1 MRLTRVTL
9 LFIALI
15 ICVGLYL
22 LLRQQLSVVE
32 PQTYQATEE
41 SMVDAAQL
49 LASMVAAEV
58 KDSPD
63 GKTFNVER
71 FRNGFEGAS
80 RRKFKALIHG
90 HLKSHVGL
98 GAYLTD
104 YRGIVIFDSG
114 GKLEG
119 KDFSN
124 SRDVYLTLQGKYGAR
139 SSRGDKDNPQSSVLH
154 VGALVGPIQSP
165 FGVLTVYKPQA
176 DVLPIV
182 DARRRGIYW
191 GTGLIGAGILFLVT
205 AVFIWQY
212 LPVGRLTEYARD
224 IESGKRPPLPKL
236 GAGKEVNT
244 LARALESMREALEG
258 RRYAE
263 RYVQTLTH
271 EMKSPLAAIRGAAEL
286 LDEDMEEAD
295 RRRFLGNIRA
305 ESGRAERLLNRLLEL
320 SALEGRSSLNVTE
333 NADFELILTRA
344 VDQGRPPADLASVNL
359 EVAGP
364 STTLMVRGDS
374 FILRAAITNL
384 LENAIDFSPAGSTV
398 DIVLWSVDGKAVLE
412 IGDRG
417 PGVPDYAKEKVFD
430 RFYSLRHHSS
440 GRKGTG
446 LGLTLVKEAA
456 ELHGGSVALEER
468 EGGGTIARLILPLV
482 S

>member
-9 LFIALI
+9 FFIALI
-15 ICVGLYL
+15 IGTGLYL
-22 LLRQQLSVVE
+22 LMRQQLSVVE

-49 LASMVAAEV
+49 LSGFVEADV
-58 KDSPD
+58 KA
-63 GKTFNVER
+63 GGFKKER
-71 FRNGFEGAS
+71 FADAFHGAS

-90 HLKSHVGL
+90 HLKDHMGL
-98 GAYLTD
+98 GAYVVDVTGKCL
-104 YRGIVIFDSG
+104 FDSG

-119 KDFSN
+119 TN
-124 SRDVYLTLQGKYGAR
+124 LLQARDVALTLRGEYGAR
-139 SSRGDKDNPQSSVLH
+139 SSRTDETNPFSSVLH
-154 VGALVGPIQSP
+154 VGALIGTMEEP

-212 LPVGRLTEYARD
+212 RPVGLLTEYARE
-224 IESGKRPPLPKL
+224 IESGKRPPMPKL

-286 LDEDMEEAD
+286 LDEDMPEAD
-295 RRRFLGNIRA
+295 RRRFMENIRA

-320 SALEGRSSLNVTE
+320 SALEGRSSLEETE
-333 NADFELILTRA
+333 NVDLVPIVARA
-344 VDQGRPPADLASVNL
+344 IDQAMPPANLGRVNL
-359 EVAGP
+359 EISLPEVP
-364 STTLMVRGDS
+364 VNIRGDA
-374 FILRAAITNL
+374 FILRSAVTNL
-384 LENAIDFSPAGSTV
+384 LENAIDFSPAKSTV
-398 DIVLWSVDGKAVLE
+398 DIILQTDGT
-412 IGDRG
+412 ITISDRG
-417 PGVPDYAKEKVFD
+417 PGVPEYAREKIFE
-430 RFYSLRHHSS
+430 RFYSLKHHSS

-456 ELHGGSVALEER
+456 ELHGGSVSLEDR
-468 EGGGTIARLILPLV
+468 EDGGTIARLILPV
-482 S
+482 VA

>member
-9 LFIALI
+9 FFIALI
-15 ICVGLYL
+15 IGAGIYL
-22 LLRQQLSVVE
+22 LARQQLSVVE

-49 LASMVAAEV
+49 LAAI
-58 KDSPD
+58 
-63 GKTFNVER
+63 VEADLKAGSFDKQR
-71 FRNGFEGAS
+71 FREAFDRLSE
-80 RRKFKALIHG
+80 RKFEADIHQ
-90 HLKSHVGL
+90 HLKHQVGL

-104 YRGIVIFDSG
+104 AKGIVLFDSAG
-114 GKLEG
+114 RAEG
-119 KDFSN
+119 LDYSEK
-124 SRDVYLTLQGKYGAR
+124 RDVHRTLRGKYGAR
-139 SSRGDKDNPQSSVLH
+139 SSRTDEQDPLSSVLH
-154 VGALVGPIQSP
+154 VAALVGPPEKP
-165 FGVLTVYKPQA
+165 FGVVTVFKPQA

-182 DARRRGIYW
+182 DARRRAIYW
-191 GTGLIGAGILFLVT
+191 GTGLVGAGILLLVA

-212 LPVGRLTEYARD
+212 LPVGRLTEYARE

-286 LDEDMEEAD
+286 LGEDMPPAD
-295 RRRFLGNIRA
+295 RHRFLENIRA

-320 SALEGRSSLNVTE
+320 SALEGRSSLDTSDPVDLGPIV
-333 NADFELILTRA
+333 ARA
-344 VDQGRPPADLASVNL
+344 IDQARPPADLAKV
-359 EVAGP
+359 
-364 STTLMVRGDS
+364 TLAVSLPETPVPVRGDA
-374 FILRAAITNL
+374 FILRSAVTNL

-398 DIVLWSVDGKAVLE
+398 DIVLQESGIVS
-412 IGDRG
+412 ISDRG
-417 PGVPDYAKEKVFD
+417 PGIPDYAKDKIFE
-430 RFYSLRHHSS
+430 RFYSLKHHGS

-456 ELHGGSVALEER
+456 ELHGGSVALEAR
-468 EGGGTIARLILPLV
+468 ADGGTVARLTLPILA
-482 S
+482 

>member
-9 LFIALI
+9 FFIALI
-15 ICVGLYL
+15 IGAGMYL
-22 LLRQQLSVVE
+22 LVRQQLSLVE

-49 LASMVAAEV
+49 LAAFVEADLAAGGFD
-58 KDSPD
+58 K
-63 GKTFNVER
+63 ER
-71 FRNGFEGAS
+71 FHEAFAGAE
-80 RRKFKALIHG
+80 RRKFSATIHG
-90 HLKSHVGL
+90 HLKDHVGL

-104 YRGIVIFDSG
+104 AKGVVLFDSG
-114 GKLEG
+114 GKFEG
-119 KDFSN
+119 ADFSEK
-124 SRDVYLTLQGKYGAR
+124 RDVHHTLAGKYGAR
-139 SSRGDKDNPQSSVLH
+139 SSRTDESDPHSSVLH
-154 VGALVGPIQSP
+154 VGALVGPRENP
-165 FGVLTVYKPQA
+165 FGVLTVSKPQA

-182 DARRRGIYW
+182 RARRRGIYW
-191 GTGLIGAGILFLVT
+191 GTGLVGAGILFLVA

-212 LPVGRLTEYARD
+212 LPVGRLTEYARE

-271 EMKSPLAAIRGAAEL
+271 ELKSPLAAIRGAAEL
-286 LDEDMEEAD
+286 LGEDMPPAD
-295 RRRFLGNIRA
+295 RLRFLENIRA

-320 SALEGRSSLNVTE
+320 SALEGRSSLGASE
-333 NADFELILTRA
+333 A
-344 VDQGRPPADLASVNL
+344 VDLVPIVARAIDQARPPADLASVVL
-359 EVAGP
+359 APELPERPV
-364 STTLMVRGDS
+364 MVRGDA
-374 FILRAAITNL
+374 FILRAAVTNL

-398 DIVLWSVDGKAVLE
+398 DIVLQADGGIAVS
-412 IGDRG
+412 DRG
-417 PGVPDYAKEKVFD
+417 PGIPDYARDKVFE
-430 RFYSLRHHSS
+430 RFYSLKHHAR

-456 ELHGGSVALEER
+456 ELHGGSIALDAR
-468 EGGGTIARLILPLV
+468 PEGGTTARLKLPTIA
-482 S
+482 

>member
-9 LFIALI
+9 FFIALI
-15 ICVGLYL
+15 IGTGLYL
-22 LLRQQLSVVE
+22 MMRQQLSVVE

-49 LASMVAAEV
+49 LAAFVDADLKA
-58 KDSPD
+58 
-63 GKTFNVER
+63 GGFNKER
-71 FRNGFEGAS
+71 FEDAFQGAS
-80 RRKFKALIHG
+80 RREFEALIHG
-90 HLKSHVGL
+90 HLKDHMGL
-98 GAYLTD
+98 GAYVTD
-104 YRGIVIFDSG
+104 SSGQCLFDSD

-119 KDFSN
+119 RSLIHM
-124 SRDVYLTLQGKYGAR
+124 RDVALTLRGAYGAR
-139 SSRGDKDNPQSSVLH
+139 SSRTDDANPFSSVLH
-154 VGALVGPIQSP
+154 VGALIGPLDKP

-212 LPVGRLTEYARD
+212 RPVGLLTEYARE

-286 LDEDMEEAD
+286 LDEDMPEAD
-295 RRRFLGNIRA
+295 RHRFLENIRA

-320 SALEGRSSLNVTE
+320 SALEGRSSLEETE
-333 NADFELILTRA
+333 TVDLGLIVARA
-344 VDQGRPPADLASVNL
+344 IDQAKPPANLARVTLDAALPDGIVN
-359 EVAGP
+359 
-364 STTLMVRGDS
+364 VRGDA
-374 FILRAAITNL
+374 FILRSAVTNL
-384 LENAIDFSPAGSTV
+384 LENAIDFSPAGGTV
-398 DIVLWSVDGKAVLE
+398 EIALQPDGS
-412 IGDRG
+412 ITISDRG
-417 PGVPDYAKEKVFD
+417 PGIPDYAREKIFE
-430 RFYSLRHHSS
+430 RFYSLKHHSS

-456 ELHGGSVALEER
+456 ELHGGSISLEER
-468 EGGGTIARLILPLV
+468 EGGGTVARLVLPVV

>member
-9 LFIALI
+9 FFIALI
-15 ICVGLYL
+15 IATGLYFL
-22 LLRQQLSVVE
+22 MRQQLSVVE

-49 LASMVAAEV
+49 LAAVIEADLA
-58 KDSPD
+58 D
-63 GKTFNVER
+63 GGFDPRR
-71 FRNGFEGAS
+71 FRASFDALS
-80 RRKFKALIHG
+80 RRGFQAMIHG
-90 HLKSHVGL
+90 HPKSHVRL
-98 GAYLTD
+98 GAYVTD
-104 YRGIVIFDSG
+104 ASGRVIFDS
-114 GKLEG
+114 EG
-119 KDFSN
+119 RREGEDYSRF
-124 SRDVYLTLQGKYGAR
+124 RDVALTLRGEYGAR
-139 SSRGDKDNPQSSVLH
+139 SSRTDEANPLSSVLH
-154 VGALVGPIQSP
+154 VAALVGQPASP
-165 FGVLTVYKPQA
+165 FGVVTVFKPQA

-212 LPVGRLTEYARD
+212 LPVGRLTEYARE

-286 LDEDMEEAD
+286 LDEDMPEAD
-295 RRRFLGNIRA
+295 RRRFLDNIRA

-320 SALEGRSSLNVTE
+320 SALEGRSSLETAEDVDLV
-333 NADFELILTRA
+333 AVIGRA
-344 VDQGRPPADLASVNL
+344 IDQARPPADLARVTL
-359 EVAGP
+359 EVSLP
-364 STTLMVRGDS
+364 ESPVRVRGDA
-374 FILRAAITNL
+374 FILRSAVTNL
-384 LENAIDFSPAGSTV
+384 LENAIDFAPAGSTV
-398 DIVLWSVDGKAVLE
+398 DVVLQPDGGIVVA
-412 IGDRG
+412 DRG
-417 PGVPDYAKEKVFD
+417 PGIPDYARDKIFE
-430 RFYSLRHHSS
+430 RFYSLKHHAS

-456 ELHGGSVALEER
+456 ELHGGTISLDPR
-468 EGGGTIARLILPLV
+468 EGGGTVARLTLPTAL
-482 S
+482 

>member
-9 LFIALI
+9 LVIALI
-15 ICVGLYL
+15 IGAGFYL
-22 LLRQQLSVVE
+22 LVRQQLSVVE

-49 LASMVAAEV
+49 LAAFVEADLKAGGFD
-58 KDSPD
+58 K
-63 GKTFNVER
+63 ER
-71 FRNGFEGAS
+71 FKAAFRGAS
-80 RRKFKALIHG
+80 RRSFEAVIHD
-90 HLKSHVGL
+90 HLKRAVGL
-98 GAYLTD
+98 NAYLTD
-104 YRGIVIFDSG
+104 ANGIVIFDSG

-119 KDFSN
+119 QDFASK
-124 SRDVYLTLQGKYGAR
+124 RDVYFTLRGNYGAR
-139 SSRGDKDNPQSSVLH
+139 SSRTDETNPLSSVLH
-154 VGALVGPIQSP
+154 VGALVGPLENP
-165 FGVLTVYKPQA
+165 FGVITVYKPQA

-191 GTGLIGAGILFLVT
+191 GTGLVGAGILFLVT

-212 LPVGRLTEYARD
+212 LPVGRLTEYARE

-286 LDEDMEEAD
+286 LDEDMPPAD
-295 RRRFLGNIRA
+295 RHRFLENIRA

-320 SALEGRSSLNVTE
+320 SALEGRSSLDG
-333 NADFELILTRA
+333 ADPVDLGPIVARA
-344 VDQGRPPADLASVNL
+344 IDQARPPADLAKV
-359 EVAGP
+359 
-364 STTLMVRGDS
+364 TLAVSLPETPVPVRGDA
-374 FILRAAITNL
+374 FILRSAVTNL

-398 DIVLWSVDGKAVLE
+398 DIVLQADGTVS
-412 IGDRG
+412 ISDRG
-417 PGVPDYAKEKVFD
+417 PGIPDYATDKIFE
-430 RFYSLRHHSS
+430 RFYSLKHHGS

-456 ELHGGSVALEER
+456 ELHGGTVALEAR
-468 EGGGTIARLILPLV
+468 ADGGTVARLSLPVLA
-482 S
+482 

>member
-15 ICVGLYL
+15 IGAGLYL

-49 LASMVAAEV
+49 LASMVAADLRRGGFDED
-58 KDSPD
+58 K
-63 GKTFNVER
+63 
-71 FRNGFEGAS
+71 FRDAFEGAS
-80 RRKFKALIHG
+80 RRRFKAIIHG
-90 HLKSHVGL
+90 HLKSRVGL

-104 YRGIVIFDSG
+104 SRGIVIFDSA

-119 KDFSN
+119 KDLSK
-124 SRDVYLTLQGKYGAR
+124 SRDVFLTLQGRYGAR
-139 SSRGDKDNPQSSVLH
+139 SSRVDEANPRSSVLH
-154 VGALVGPIQSP
+154 VGALVGPLQSP
-165 FGVLTVYKPQA
+165 FGVLTVYKPQE

-191 GTGLIGAGILFLVT
+191 GTGLIGAGILFLVM

-286 LDEDMEEAD
+286 LDEDMPEAD

-320 SALEGRSSLNVTE
+320 SALESRSSLEATE
-333 NADFELILTRA
+333 NVDFELILARA
-344 VDQGRPPADLASVNL
+344 IDQARAPADLASVNL
-359 EVAGP
+359 EVSAP
-364 STTLMVRGDS
+364 SEALRVRGDA
-374 FILRAAITNL
+374 FILRAAVTNL
-384 LENAIDFSPAGSTV
+384 LENAIDFSPAGGTV
-398 DIVLWSVDGKAVLE
+398 DVVLWGEDGKA
-412 IGDRG
+412 IIQIADRG
-417 PGVPDYAKEKVFD
+417 PGIPEYAQERVFD

-456 ELHGGSVALEER
+456 ELHGGSVSLDPR
-468 EGGGTIARLILPLV
+468 EDGGTVASLILPLV
-482 S
+482 A

>member
-9 LFIALI
+9 LVIALI
-15 ICVGLYL
+15 IGAGLYL

-49 LASMVAAEV
+49 LASMVAADF
-58 KDSPD
+58 KNGSFD
-63 GKTFNVER
+63 KQR
-71 FRNGFEGAS
+71 FQTSFEGVS
-80 RRKFKALIHG
+80 RKRFKAVIHG
-90 HLKSHVGL
+90 HIKSHVGL

-104 YRGIVIFDSG
+104 AKGIVIFDSA

-119 KDFSN
+119 TDLSK
-124 SRDVYLTLQGKYGAR
+124 SRDVFLTLQGKYGAR
-139 SSRGDKDNPQSSVLH
+139 SSRVDEKNPQSSVLH
-154 VGALVGPIQSP
+154 VGALVGPLQAPI
-165 FGVLTVYKPQA
+165 GVLTVYKPQA

-286 LDEDMEEAD
+286 LDEDMPEAD

-305 ESGRAERLLNRLLEL
+305 ESGRADRLLNRLLEL
-320 SALEGRSSLNVTE
+320 SALEGRSSLDVAENV
-333 NADFELILTRA
+333 DLELILTRA
-344 VDQGRPPADLASVNL
+344 VDQGRPPADLAGVGL
-359 EVAGP
+359 AV
-364 STTLMVRGDS
+364 TLPPAMLLVRGDA
-374 FILRAAITNL
+374 FIIRAAITNL
-384 LENAIDFSPAGSTV
+384 LENAIDFSPVGSTI
-398 DIVLWSVDGKAVLE
+398 DIVLWGKDGKAMIE
-412 IGDRG
+412 ICDRG
-417 PGVPDYAKEKVFD
+417 PGVPEYATDKVFE

-456 ELHGGSVALEER
+456 ELHGGSVALEPR
-468 EGGGTIARLILPLV
+468 EGGGTVARLVFPVISSLR
-482 S
+482 

>member
-9 LFIALI
+9 LVIALI
-15 ICVGLYL
+15 IGAGFYL
-22 LLRQQLSVVE
+22 LVRQQLSVVE

-49 LASMVAAEV
+49 LAAFVEADLAAGGF
-58 KDSPD
+58 DR
-63 GKTFNVER
+63 ER
-71 FRNGFEGAS
+71 FREAFDGAS
-80 RRKFKALIHG
+80 RRNFEADIHQ
-90 HLKSHVGL
+90 HLKREVGL

-104 YRGIVIFDSG
+104 AKGVVLFDSA

-119 KDFSN
+119 KDLSRA
-124 SRDVYLTLQGKYGAR
+124 RDVYHTLRGTYGAR
-139 SSRGDKDNPQSSVLH
+139 SSRTDEENPLSSVLH
-154 VGALVGPIQSP
+154 VGALVGPLEQP

-191 GTGLIGAGILFLVT
+191 GTGLVGAGILFLVT

-212 LPVGRLTEYARD
+212 LPVGRLTEYARE

-286 LDEDMEEAD
+286 LQEDMPPAD
-295 RRRFLGNIRA
+295 RHRFLDNIRA

-320 SALEGRSSLNVTE
+320 SALEGRSSLDG
-333 NADFELILTRA
+333 ADPVDLVPIVARA
-344 VDQGRPPADLASVNL
+344 IDQARPPADLAKV
-359 EVAGP
+359 
-364 STTLMVRGDS
+364 TLAVSLPETPVPVRGDA
-374 FILRAAITNL
+374 FILRSAVTNL
-384 LENAIDFSPAGSTV
+384 LENAIDFSPTGSTV
-398 DIVLWSVDGKAVLE
+398 DIVLQANGIIS
-412 IGDRG
+412 ISDRG
-417 PGVPDYAKEKVFD
+417 PGIPDYARDKIFE
-430 RFYSLRHHSS
+430 RFYSLKHHGS

-456 ELHGGSVALEER
+456 ELHSGSVALEAR
-468 EGGGTIARLILPLV
+468 DGGGTIARLNLPVLA
-482 S
+482 

>member
-1 MRLTRVTL
+1 MRLTRATL
-9 LFIALI
+9 ICIALI
-15 ICVGLYL
+15 IGSGLYL

-41 SMVDAAQL
+41 SMVDMAQL
-49 LASMVAAEV
+49 LAAMVEV
-58 KDSPD
+58 DIEKGGFD
-63 GKTFNVER
+63 KETFQQA
-71 FRNGFEGAS
+71 FQGAS
-80 RRKFKALIHG
+80 QRKFKALIHG
-90 HLKSHVGL
+90 HLKNHVGL
-98 GAYLTD
+98 GAYLTNSK
-104 YRGIVIFDSG
+104 GIVIFDSN

-119 KDFSN
+119 TDLSTA
-124 SRDVYLTLQGKYGAR
+124 RDVFYTLQGKYGAR
-139 SSRGDKDNPQSSVLH
+139 SSRSDEANPHSSVLH
-154 VGALVGPIQSP
+154 VGALVGKLKDP

-212 LPVGRLTEYARD
+212 LPMGRLTEYARD

-286 LDEDMEEAD
+286 LDEDMSEYD
-295 RRRFLGNIRA
+295 RKRFLANIRA
-305 ESGRAERLLNRLLEL
+305 ESSRAERLMNRLLEL
-320 SALEGRSSLNVTE
+320 SALEGRSSLDAT
-333 NADFELILTRA
+333 AA
-344 VDQGRPPADLASVNL
+344 VDLETIVARAIDRARPPADLASVNL
-359 EVAGP
+359 NMDLPNIGIP
-364 STTLMVRGDS
+364 VRGDP
-374 FILRAAITNL
+374 FILRSAMTNL
-384 LENAIDFSPAGSTV
+384 LENAIDFSPAGATV
-398 DIVLWSVDGKAVLE
+398 DIVLRKEEGKAIVE
-412 IGDRG
+412 ILDRG
-417 PGVPDYAKEKVFD
+417 PGIPDYATDKVFE
-430 RFYSLRHHSS
+430 RFYSLRHHAS

-456 ELHGGSVALEER
+456 ELHSGSVELGPR
-468 EGGGTIARLILPLV
+468 EDGGTAARFVLPLLT
-482 S
+482 

>member
-9 LFIALI
+9 LIIALI
-15 ICVGLYL
+15 IGVGLYL

-41 SMVDAAQL
+41 AMVDVSQL
-49 LASMVAAEV
+49 LA
-58 KDSPD
+58 
-63 GKTFNVER
+63 TFVENDLKKGGFDEET
-71 FRNGFEGAS
+71 FRTGFEGAQE
-80 RRKFKALIHG
+80 RQFKAMIHG
-90 HLKSHVGL
+90 HLKDHVGL
-98 GAYLTD
+98 GAYLTNS
-104 YRGIVIFDSG
+104 RGKVIFDSG
-114 GKLEG
+114 GRLEG
-119 KDFSN
+119 LNLSG
-124 SRDVYLTLQGKYGAR
+124 SRDVALTLRGEYGAR
-139 SSRGDKDNPQSSVLH
+139 SSRVDKDNPDSSVLH
-154 VGALVGPIQSP
+154 VGALVGPPDKP

-182 DARRRGIYW
+182 DARRRSIYW

-212 LPVGRLTEYARD
+212 LPVGRLTEYARE

-286 LDEDMEEAD
+286 LGEDMPVAD
-295 RRRFLGNIRA
+295 RQRFLGNIRS
-305 ESGRAERLLNRLLEL
+305 ESVRAERLMNRLLEL
-320 SALEGRSSLNVTE
+320 SALEGRSSLDVTE
-333 NADFELILTRA
+333 VVDLSPIVARA
-344 VDQGRPPADLASVNL
+344 VEQGQPPAELAAVHF
-359 EVAGP
+359 EVELP
-364 STTLMVRGDS
+364 YEPVPVRGEP
-374 FILRAAITNL
+374 FILRSAVTNL
-384 LENAIDFSPAGSTV
+384 LENAIDFSPAGGTV
-398 DIVLWSVDGKAVLE
+398 DIALRRENGTAFIE
-412 IGDRG
+412 ISDRG
-417 PGVPDYAKEKVFD
+417 PGIPDYATDRVFD

-456 ELHGGSVALEER
+456 ELHGGWVSLEAR
-468 EGGGTIARLILPLV
+468 EDGGTIARLALPV
-482 S
+482 QP

>member
-9 LFIALI
+9 LIIALI
-15 ICVGLYL
+15 IGVGLYL

-41 SMVDAAQL
+41 AMVDAAQIM
-49 LASMVAAEV
+49 ASFVESDI
-58 KDSPD
+58 KRGGNFD
-63 GKTFNVER
+63 KER
-71 FRNGFEGAS
+71 FEQAFADANN
-80 RRKFKALIHG
+80 RKFIADIHK
-90 HLKSHVGL
+90 HLKYHVGM
-98 GAYLTD
+98 GVYVTNA
-104 YRGIVIFDSG
+104 RGVVIFDSN

-119 KDFSN
+119 LNLAN
-124 SRDVYLTLQGKYGAR
+124 SRDVALTLRGDYGAR
-139 SSRGDKDNPQSSVLH
+139 SSRTDRDNPNSSVLH
-154 VGALVGPIQSP
+154 VGALIGPKEAP
-165 FGVLTVYKPQA
+165 FGVLTVYKPQG

-212 LPVGRLTEYARD
+212 LPVGRLTEYARE
-224 IESGKRPPLPKL
+224 IEQGKRPPLPKL

-286 LDEDMEEAD
+286 LGEDMPVAD
-295 RRRFLGNIRA
+295 RLRFLGNIRA
-305 ESGRAERLLNRLLEL
+305 ESGRAERLMNRLLEL
-320 SALEGRSSLNVTE
+320 SALEGRSSLDLTE
-333 NADFELILTRA
+333 VIDLAPVVARA
-344 VDQGRPPADLASVNL
+344 VEQGYPPAELATVNL
-359 EVAGP
+359 AMALPPEAVP
-364 STTLMVRGDS
+364 VRGEA
-374 FILRAAITNL
+374 FILRSAVTNL
-384 LENAIDFSPAGSTV
+384 LENAIDFSPAGGTV
-398 DIVLWSVDGKAVLE
+398 EVALRRENGTAFIE
-412 IGDRG
+412 ISDRG
-417 PGVPDYAKEKVFD
+417 PGVPDYATDRVFD
-430 RFYSLRHHSS
+430 RFYSLRHHAS

-456 ELHGGSVALEER
+456 ELHGGWVSLEARDE
-468 EGGGTIARLILPLV
+468 GGTIARLALPV
-482 S
+482 YT

>member
-9 LFIALI
+9 FFIALI
-15 ICVGLYL
+15 IGAGMYL
-22 LLRQQLSVVE
+22 LVRQQLSLVE

-41 SMVDAAQL
+41 AMVDAAQL
-49 LASMVAAEV
+49 LAAFVEADLQAGGFD
-58 KDSPD
+58 K
-63 GKTFNVER
+63 ER
-71 FRNGFEGAS
+71 FRRAFDGVA
-80 RRKFKALIHG
+80 RRSFSADIHR
-90 HLKSHVGL
+90 HMKNRVHL

-104 YRGIVIFDSG
+104 ARGIVLFDSA
-114 GKLEG
+114 GKAEG
-119 KDFSN
+119 LDYSDK
-124 SRDVYLTLQGKYGAR
+124 RDVHRTLRGEYGAR
-139 SSRGDKDNPQSSVLH
+139 SSRTDESDPHSSVLH
-154 VGALVGPIQSP
+154 VAALVGPQESP
-165 FGVLTVYKPQA
+165 FGVLTVSKPQA

-182 DARRRGIYW
+182 HARRRGIYW
-191 GTGLIGAGILFLVT
+191 GTGLVGAGILFLVA

-212 LPVGRLTEYARD
+212 LPVGRLTEYARG

-286 LDEDMEEAD
+286 LGEDMPPAD
-295 RRRFLGNIRA
+295 RHRFLENIRA

-320 SALEGRSSLNVTE
+320 SALEGRSSLGASE
-333 NADFELILTRA
+333 A
-344 VDQGRPPADLASVNL
+344 VDLVPIVARAIDQARPPADLASVAL
-359 EVAGP
+359 APALP
-364 STTLMVRGDS
+364 SRPLMVRGDA
-374 FILRAAITNL
+374 FILRAAVTNL

-398 DIVLWSVDGKAVLE
+398 DIVLQADGVIA
-412 IGDRG
+412 ISDRG
-417 PGVPDYAKEKVFD
+417 PGIPDYARDKVFE
-430 RFYSLRHHSS
+430 RFYSLKHHAR

-456 ELHGGSVALEER
+456 ELHGGTVALEAR
-468 EGGGTIARLILPLV
+468 PEGGTTARLKLPLLP
-482 S
+482 

>member
-9 LFIALI
+9 FFIALI
-15 ICVGLYL
+15 IGTGLYL
-22 LLRQQLSVVE
+22 MMRQQLSVVE

-49 LASMVAAEV
+49 LSAFVDADLKA
-58 KDSPD
+58 
-63 GKTFNVER
+63 GGFNKER
-71 FRNGFEGAS
+71 FEDAFHGAS
-80 RRKFKALIHG
+80 RREFKALIHG
-90 HLKSHVGL
+90 HLKDHMGL
-98 GAYLTD
+98 GAYVTD
-104 YRGIVIFDSG
+104 ANGKCLFDSG

-119 KDFSN
+119 RN
-124 SRDVYLTLQGKYGAR
+124 LLQARDVALTLRGDYGAR
-139 SSRGDKDNPQSSVLH
+139 SSRTDETNPFSSVLH
-154 VGALVGPIQSP
+154 VGALIGPLENP
-165 FGVLTVYKPQA
+165 FGVLTIYKPQA

-212 LPVGRLTEYARD
+212 RPVGLLTEYARE

-286 LDEDMEEAD
+286 LDEDMPEAD
-295 RRRFLGNIRA
+295 RRRFLENIRA

-320 SALEGRSSLNVTE
+320 SALEGRSSLEETE
-333 NADFELILTRA
+333 TVDLVPIVARA
-344 VDQGRPPADLASVNL
+344 IDQAKPPANLGRVTLDVSLPETPVN
-359 EVAGP
+359 
-364 STTLMVRGDS
+364 VRGDA
-374 FILRAAITNL
+374 FILRSAVTNL

-398 DIVLWSVDGKAVLE
+398 DIVLQPDGG
-412 IGDRG
+412 ITISDRG
-417 PGVPDYAKEKVFD
+417 PGVPDYAREKIFE
-430 RFYSLRHHSS
+430 RFYSLKHHLS

-456 ELHGGSVALEER
+456 ELHGGSISLDDR
-468 EGGGTIARLILPLV
+468 EDGGTVARLRLPLV
-482 S
+482 P

>member
-9 LFIALI
+9 FFIALI
-15 ICVGLYL
+15 IGAGMYL
-22 LLRQQLSVVE
+22 LVRQQLSLVE

-41 SMVDAAQL
+41 AMVDAAQL
-49 LASMVAAEV
+49 LAAFVEADLQAGGFD
-58 KDSPD
+58 K
-63 GKTFNVER
+63 ER
-71 FRNGFEGAS
+71 FRRAFDGVA
-80 RRKFKALIHG
+80 RRSFSADIHR
-90 HLKSHVGL
+90 HLKNRVHL

-104 YRGIVIFDSG
+104 ARGIVLFDSAG
-114 GKLEG
+114 VLEG
-119 KDFSN
+119 RDLSQA
-124 SRDVYLTLQGKYGAR
+124 RDVVRTLRGEYGAR
-139 SSRGDKDNPQSSVLH
+139 SSRTDESDPFSSVLH
-154 VGALVGPIQSP
+154 VGALVGPRESP
-165 FGVLTVYKPQA
+165 FGVLTVSKPQA

-182 DARRRGIYW
+182 HARRRGIYW
-191 GTGLIGAGILFLVT
+191 GTGLVGAGILFLVA

-286 LDEDMEEAD
+286 LGEDMPPAD
-295 RRRFLGNIRA
+295 RHRFLDNIRA

-320 SALEGRSSLNVTE
+320 SALEGRGSLGPG
-333 NADFELILTRA
+333 DA
-344 VDQGRPPADLASVNL
+344 VDLVPIVARAIDQARPPADLASVVL
-359 EVAGP
+359 ATSLPGRP
-364 STTLMVRGDS
+364 LMVRGDA
-374 FILRAAITNL
+374 FILRSAVTNL

-398 DIVLWSVDGKAVLE
+398 DIVLQEDGVIA
-412 IGDRG
+412 ISDRG
-417 PGVPDYAKEKVFD
+417 PGIPDYATDKVFE
-430 RFYSLRHHSS
+430 RFYSLKHHAH

-456 ELHGGSVALEER
+456 ELHGGSVALDPR
-468 EGGGTIARLILPLV
+468 EAGGTIARLSLPVLT
-482 S
+482 

>member
-9 LFIALI
+9 FFIALI
-15 ICVGLYL
+15 IGAGMYL
-22 LLRQQLSVVE
+22 LVRQQLSLVE

-49 LASMVAAEV
+49 LAAFVEADLAAGGFD
-58 KDSPD
+58 K
-63 GKTFNVER
+63 ER
-71 FRNGFEGAS
+71 FHEAFTGAE
-80 RRKFKALIHG
+80 RRKFSATIHG
-90 HLKSHVGL
+90 HLKDHVGL

-104 YRGIVIFDSG
+104 AKGVVLFDSG
-114 GKLEG
+114 GNLEG
-119 KDFSN
+119 ADFSEK
-124 SRDVYLTLQGKYGAR
+124 RDVHHTLAGKYGAR
-139 SSRGDKDNPQSSVLH
+139 SSRTDESDPLSSLLH
-154 VGALVGPIQSP
+154 VGALVGPRENP

-182 DARRRGIYW
+182 HARRRGIYW
-191 GTGLIGAGILFLVT
+191 GTGLVGAGILFLVA

-212 LPVGRLTEYARD
+212 LPVGRLTEYARG

-271 EMKSPLAAIRGAAEL
+271 ELKSPLAAIRGAAEL
-286 LDEDMEEAD
+286 LGEDMPTAD
-295 RRRFLGNIRA
+295 RHRFLENIRA

-320 SALEGRSSLNVTE
+320 SALEGRSSLGASE
-333 NADFELILTRA
+333 A
-344 VDQGRPPADLASVNL
+344 VDLVPIVARAIDQARPPADLASVAL
-359 EVAGP
+359 APALPDRPV
-364 STTLMVRGDS
+364 MVRGDA
-374 FILRAAITNL
+374 FILRAAVTNL

-398 DIVLWSVDGKAVLE
+398 DIVLQPDGGIV
-412 IGDRG
+412 ISDRG
-417 PGVPDYAKEKVFD
+417 PGIPDYARDKVFE
-430 RFYSLRHHSS
+430 RFYSLKHHAR

-456 ELHGGSVALEER
+456 ELHGGTIALEAR
-468 EGGGTIARLILPLV
+468 PDGGTTARLKLPLLA
-482 S
+482 

>member
-15 ICVGLYL
+15 IGAGLYL

-49 LASMVAAEV
+49 LASMVAADLRTGGFDEE
-58 KDSPD
+58 K
-63 GKTFNVER
+63 
-71 FRNGFEGAS
+71 FRDAFEGAS
-80 RRKFKALIHG
+80 RRRFKALIHG
-90 HLKSHVGL
+90 HLKSRVGL

-104 YRGIVIFDSG
+104 SKGIVIFDSAG
-114 GKLEG
+114 RLEG
-119 KDFSN
+119 QDLSKA
-124 SRDVYLTLQGKYGAR
+124 RDVFLTLQGKYGAR
-139 SSRGDKDNPQSSVLH
+139 SSRVDEENRHSSVLH
-154 VGALVGPIQSP
+154 VGALVGPLQAP
-165 FGVLTVYKPQA
+165 FGVLTVYKPQS

-191 GTGLIGAGILFLVT
+191 GTGLIGAGILFLVA

-286 LDEDMEEAD
+286 LDEDMPEAD

-320 SALEGRSSLNVTE
+320 SALEGRSSLDSTE
-333 NADFELILTRA
+333 TVDFELILARA
-344 VDQGRPPADLASVNL
+344 VDQARPPADLASVNL
-359 EVAGP
+359 EV
-364 STTLMVRGDS
+364 STPAMALLVRGDA
-374 FILRAAITNL
+374 FILRAAVTNL
-384 LENAIDFSPAGSTV
+384 LENAIDFSPAGGTV
-398 DIVLWSVDGKAVLE
+398 DIVLRGEEGRAIVE
-412 IGDRG
+412 IADRG
-417 PGVPDYAKEKVFD
+417 PGIPEYAKQKVFE

-456 ELHGGSVALEER
+456 ELHGGSVALEAR
-468 EGGGTIARLILPLV
+468 EGGGTLARLVLPV
-482 S
+482 VA

>member
-9 LFIALI
+9 FFIALI
-15 ICVGLYL
+15 IGTGLYL
-22 LLRQQLSVVE
+22 LMRQQLSVVE

-41 SMVDAAQL
+41 LMVDAAQM
-49 LASMVAAEV
+49 LAAFVEEDLEDGNFDKDHFHRAFDGAE
-58 KDSPD
+58 
-63 GKTFNVER
+63 
-71 FRNGFEGAS
+71 A
-80 RRKFKALIHG
+80 RKFKALIHG
-90 HLKSHVGL
+90 HLKDHMGL
-98 GAYLTD
+98 GAYVTD
-104 YRGIVIFDSG
+104 ASGLCIFDSRDR
-114 GKLEG
+114 LEG
-119 KDFSN
+119 TYLGHK
-124 SRDVYLTLQGKYGAR
+124 RDVALTLQGKYGAR
-139 SSRGDKDNPQSSVLH
+139 SSRTDENNANSSVLH
-154 VGALVGPIQSP
+154 VGALIGPVEKP
-165 FGVLTVYKPQA
+165 FGMLTVYKPQA

-191 GTGLIGAGILFLVT
+191 GTGLIGAGIFFLVT

-212 LPVGRLTEYARD
+212 RPVSLLTEYARE

-286 LDEDMEEAD
+286 LDEDMPEAD
-295 RRRFLGNIRA
+295 RRRFLENIRA

-320 SALEGRSSLNVTE
+320 SALEGRSSLEETE
-333 NADFELILTRA
+333 AVDLELIVARA
-344 VDQGRPPADLASVNL
+344 IDQAKAPASMARVTLA
-359 EVAGP
+359 P
-364 STTLMVRGDS
+364 SLPSSTVKVRGDA
-374 FILRAAITNL
+374 FILRSAVTNL
-384 LENAIDFSPAGSTV
+384 LENAIDFSPAGATV
-398 DIVLWSVDGKAVLE
+398 DIVLEPDGGIIVS
-412 IGDRG
+412 DRG
-417 PGVPDYAKEKVFD
+417 PGIPDYAREKIFE
-430 RFYSLRHHSS
+430 RFYSLKHHSS

-456 ELHGGSVALEER
+456 ELHGGSISLDDR
-468 EGGGTIARLILPLV
+468 EGGGTVAKLLLPVV

>member
-1 MRLTRVTL
+1 MRLTRITL
-9 LFIALI
+9 FFIALI
-15 ICVGLYL
+15 IGTGLYFL
-22 LLRQQLSVVE
+22 IRQQLSVVE

-41 SMVDAAQL
+41 SMVDAAQI
-49 LASMVAAEV
+49 LASFVEADLKAGGFDKRRFQEAF
-58 KDSPD
+58 D
-63 GKTFNVER
+63 G
-71 FRNGFEGAS
+71 A
-80 RRKFKALIHG
+80 RKREFAALIHG
-90 HLKSHVGL
+90 HLKDHVGL

-104 YRGIVIFDSG
+104 ARGRVIFDSSG
-114 GKLEG
+114 RLEG
-119 KDFSN
+119 ADLSR
-124 SRDVYLTLQGKYGAR
+124 SRDVILTLAGKYGAR
-139 SSRGDKDNPQSSVLH
+139 SSRADETNPLSSVLH
-154 VGALVGPIQSP
+154 VAALVGPPESP

-191 GTGLIGAGILFLVT
+191 GTGLIGSGILFLVT

-212 LPVGRLTEYARD
+212 LPVGRLTEYARE

-286 LDEDMEEAD
+286 LDEDMPDAD
-295 RRRFLGNIRA
+295 RRRFLENIRA

-320 SALEGRSSLNVTE
+320 SAVEGRSSLDATPVI
-333 NADFELILTRA
+333 DLLDVITRA
-344 VDQGRPPADLASVNL
+344 IDQAHPPADIASVTL
-359 EVAGP
+359 ESKVPDAAVN
-364 STTLMVRGDS
+364 VRGDA
-374 FILRAAITNL
+374 FILRAAVTNL

-398 DIVLWSVDGKAVLE
+398 DLVLRAERGKA
-412 IGDRG
+412 IITISDRG
-417 PGVPDYAKEKVFD
+417 PGIPDYAREKIFE
-430 RFYSLRHHSS
+430 RFYSLKHHSS

-456 ELHGGSVALEER
+456 ELHGGSVALGPR
-468 EGGGTIARLILPLV
+468 EGGGTVATLVLPV
-482 S
+482 HS

>member
-9 LFIALI
+9 FFIALI
-15 ICVGLYL
+15 IGTGLYL
-22 LLRQQLSVVE
+22 LMRQQLSVVE

-49 LASMVAAEV
+49 LSAFVDADLKAGGF
-58 KDSPD
+58 K
-63 GKTFNVER
+63 KER
-71 FRNGFEGAS
+71 FEDAFHGAS

-90 HLKSHVGL
+90 HLKDHMGL
-98 GAYLTD
+98 GAYVTD
-104 YRGIVIFDSG
+104 VTGKCLFDSG

-119 KDFSN
+119 TN
-124 SRDVYLTLQGKYGAR
+124 LIQARDVALTLRGEYGAR
-139 SSRGDKDNPQSSVLH
+139 SSRTDDTNPFSSVLH
-154 VGALVGPIQSP
+154 VGALIGPMEDP
-165 FGVLTVYKPQA
+165 FGVVTVYKPQS

-212 LPVGRLTEYARD
+212 RPVGLLTEYARE

-286 LDEDMEEAD
+286 LDEDMPEAD
-295 RRRFLGNIRA
+295 RRRFLENIRA

-320 SALEGRSSLNVTE
+320 SALEGRSSLEETE
-333 NADFELILTRA
+333 N
-344 VDQGRPPADLASVNL
+344 VDLVPI
-359 EVAGP
+359 VA
-364 STTLMVRGDS
+364 R
-374 FILRAAITNL
+374 
-384 LENAIDFSPAGSTV
+384 AID
-398 DIVLWSVDGKAVLE
+398 
-412 IGDRG
+412 
-417 PGVPDYAKEKVFD
+417 
-430 RFYSLRHHSS
+430 
-440 GRKGTG
+440 
-446 LGLTLVKEAA
+446 
-456 ELHGGSVALEER
+456 
-468 EGGGTIARLILPLV
+468 
-482 S
+482 

>member
-9 LFIALI
+9 LVIALI
-15 ICVGLYL
+15 IGAGLYL

-49 LASMVAAEV
+49 LASMVAADY
-58 KDSPD
+58 KS
-63 GKTFNVER
+63 GTFDKQR
-71 FRNGFEGAS
+71 FRNAFEGVA
-80 RRKFKALIHG
+80 RKRFKAVIHG
-90 HLKSHVGL
+90 HVKSHVGL

-104 YRGIVIFDSG
+104 ANGIVIFDSG

-119 KDFSN
+119 SDLSK
-124 SRDVYLTLQGKYGAR
+124 SRDVFLTLRGKYGAR
-139 SSRGDKDNPQSSVLH
+139 SSRVDEKNPQSSVLH
-154 VGALVGPIQSP
+154 VGALVGPLQSP
-165 FGVLTVYKPQA
+165 IGVLTVYKPQA

-286 LDEDMEEAD
+286 LDEDMPEAD
-295 RRRFLGNIRA
+295 RRRFLDNIRA
-305 ESGRAERLLNRLLEL
+305 ESGRADRLLNRLLEL
-320 SALEGRSSLNVTE
+320 SALEGRSSLDAAENV
-333 NADFELILTRA
+333 DLELILSRA
-344 VDQGRPPADLASVNL
+344 VDQGRPPADLAGVGL
-359 EVAGP
+359 AV
-364 STTLMVRGDS
+364 TLPPAMLLVRGDA
-374 FILRAAITNL
+374 FIIRAAITNL
-384 LENAIDFSPAGSTV
+384 LENAIDFSPAGSTI
-398 DIVLWSVDGKAVLE
+398 DIVLWGKDGKAIVE
-412 IGDRG
+412 IRDRG
-417 PGVPDYAKEKVFD
+417 PGIPDYATDKVFE

-456 ELHGGSVALEER
+456 ELHGGSVALEPR
-468 EGGGTIARLILPLV
+468 EDGGTVARLVFPVISSLR
-482 S
+482 

>member
-9 LFIALI
+9 LIIALI
-15 ICVGLYL
+15 IGVGLYL

-49 LASMVAAEV
+49 LASFIETDLE
-58 KDSPD
+58 KGGFD
-63 GKTFNVER
+63 KER
-71 FRNGFEGAS
+71 FEKAFEVATH
-80 RRKFKALIHG
+80 RKFEALIHG
-90 HLKSHVGL
+90 HLKDHVGM
-98 GAYLTD
+98 GAYLTNA
-104 YRGIVIFDSG
+104 RGKVLFDSG
-114 GKLEG
+114 GRLEG
-119 KDFSN
+119 LNLS
-124 SRDVYLTLQGKYGAR
+124 SARDVALTLRGAYGAR
-139 SSRGDKDNPQSSVLH
+139 SSRTDRDNPHSSVLH
-154 VGALVGPIQSP
+154 VGALVGPKEAP
-165 FGVLTVYKPQA
+165 FGVLTVYKPQG

-182 DARRRGIYW
+182 DARRRSIYW

-212 LPVGRLTEYARD
+212 LPIGRLTEYARE

-286 LDEDMEEAD
+286 LGEEMPVAD
-295 RRRFLGNIRA
+295 RQRFLGNIRA
-305 ESGRAERLLNRLLEL
+305 ESGRAERLMNRLLEL
-320 SALEGRSSLNVTE
+320 SALEGRSSLDVTE
-333 NADFELILTRA
+333 VIDLSPIVARA
-344 VDQGRPPADLASVNL
+344 IEQGYPPAELADVYL
-359 EVAGP
+359 DVVIPAEPVP
-364 STTLMVRGDS
+364 VRGEA
-374 FILRAAITNL
+374 FILRSAVTNL
-384 LENAIDFSPAGSTV
+384 LENAIDFSPAGGR
-398 DIVLWSVDGKAVLE
+398 IE
-412 IGDRG
+412 IALRRENGTAFIEISDSG
-417 PGVPDYAKEKVFD
+417 PGIPDYATDRVFD

-446 LGLTLVKEAA
+446 LGLTLVKETA
-456 ELHGGSVALEER
+456 ELHGGWVTLERRE
-468 EGGGTIARLILPLV
+468 EGGTLARLALPV
-482 S
+482 HI

>member
-9 LFIALI
+9 FFIALI
-15 ICVGLYL
+15 IGAGMYL
-22 LLRQQLSVVE
+22 LVRQQLSLVE

-49 LASMVAAEV
+49 LAA
-58 KDSPD
+58 
-63 GKTFNVER
+63 FVEADLRHGSFDPQR
-71 FRNGFEGAS
+71 FRHAFDGVA
-80 RRKFKALIHG
+80 RRSFAADIHR
-90 HLKSHVGL
+90 HLKNRVHL

-104 YRGIVIFDSG
+104 ARGIVLFDSA

-119 KDFSN
+119 ADLSSK
-124 SRDVYLTLQGKYGAR
+124 RDVFYTLRGQYGAR
-139 SSRGDKDNPQSSVLH
+139 SSRSDDKDPLSSVLH
-154 VGALVGPIQSP
+154 VGARVGPPENP

-182 DARRRGIYW
+182 HARRRGIYW
-191 GTGLIGAGILFLVT
+191 GTGLVGAGILFLVA

-212 LPVGRLTEYARD
+212 LPVGRLTEYARQ
-224 IESGKRPPLPKL
+224 IESGKRPPLPEL

-286 LDEDMEEAD
+286 LGEDMPAAD
-295 RRRFLGNIRA
+295 RHRFLENIRA

-320 SALEGRSSLNVTE
+320 SALEGRSSLAITDRV
-333 NADFELILTRA
+333 DLVDIVSRA
-344 VDQGRPPADLASVNL
+344 IDQARPPADLAAV
-359 EVAGP
+359 
-364 STTLMVRGDS
+364 TLAATLPAAPVGVRGDA
-374 FILRAAITNL
+374 FILRSAVTNL

-398 DIVLWSVDGKAVLE
+398 DIVLQEDGVIA
-412 IGDRG
+412 ITDRG
-417 PGVPDYAKEKVFD
+417 PGIPDYAKDKIFE
-430 RFYSLRHHSS
+430 RFYSLKHHAH

-456 ELHGGSVALEER
+456 ELHAGSIRLDAR
-468 EGGGTIARLILPLV
+468 PGGGTRALLTLPLLA
-482 S
+482 

>member
-9 LFIALI
+9 LIIALI
-15 ICVGLYL
+15 IGVGLYL

-41 SMVDAAQL
+41 AMVDVAQL
-49 LASMVAAEV
+49 LATFIE
-58 KDSPD
+58 KDLEKGGFD
-63 GKTFNVER
+63 EER
-71 FRNGFEGAS
+71 LRKGFEGAQD
-80 RRKFKALIHG
+80 RKFKALIHG
-90 HLKSHVGL
+90 HLKDHVGL
-98 GAYLTD
+98 GAYLTNA
-104 YRGIVIFDSG
+104 RGKVIFDSSG
-114 GKLEG
+114 RLEG
-119 KDFSN
+119 LNLSG
-124 SRDVYLTLQGKYGAR
+124 SRDVALTLRGQYGAR
-139 SSRGDKDNPQSSVLH
+139 SSRVDKDNPDSSVLH
-154 VGALVGPIQSP
+154 VGALVGPVDKP

-182 DARRRGIYW
+182 DARRRSIYW

-212 LPVGRLTEYARD
+212 LPVGRLTEYARE

-286 LDEDMEEAD
+286 LGEDMPVAD
-295 RRRFLGNIRA
+295 RQRFLGNIRS
-305 ESGRAERLLNRLLEL
+305 ESVRAERLMNRLLEL
-320 SALEGRSSLNVTE
+320 SALEGRSSLDVTE
-333 NADFELILTRA
+333 VVDLSPIVARA
-344 VDQGRPPADLASVNL
+344 VEQGQPPAELAAVHF
-359 EVAGP
+359 EVELP
-364 STTLMVRGDS
+364 YDPVPVRGEP
-374 FILRAAITNL
+374 FILRSAVTNL
-384 LENAIDFSPAGSTV
+384 LENAIDFSPAGGTV
-398 DIVLWSVDGKAVLE
+398 GIALRRENGTAFIE
-412 IGDRG
+412 ISDRG
-417 PGVPDYAKEKVFD
+417 PGIPDYATDRVFD

-456 ELHGGSVALEER
+456 ELHGGWVSLEAR
-468 EGGGTIARLILPLV
+468 EDGGTIARLALPV
-482 S
+482 QP